1 MRAFPLLFVLF
12 VCSSLAGELRIV
24 TVDTQRLL
32 AEYEQARL
40 AAKQLREKEVS
51 FQKEIQ
57 DLRLEAR
64 RLLNETEE
72 LRKAGDDNALSASAR
87 EDKRKAFETKLTD
100 LRAFEMK
107 YDDVRAQREAELR
120 AFAARTNKRIA
131 DDVVTATRTVGEK
144 EGANLVLNANRANPL
159 TSDVLYSKD
168 IPDVT
173 DKVLASLNQPRH

>member
-1 MRAFPLLFVLF
+1 MFVLF
-12 VCSSLAGELRIV
+12 VCSSLAAELKIV
-24 TVDTQRLL
+24 TVDVQRLL

-87 EDKRKAFETKLTD
+87 EEKRKAFETKLTD
-100 LRAFEMK
+100 LRAFEVR
-107 YDDVRAQREAELR
+107 YDNVRSQREAELQTL
-120 AFAARTNKRIA
+120 ATQTNKRIVN
-131 DDVVTATRTVGEK
+131 DVVTATRVVGEK
-144 EGANLVLNANRANPL
+144 EGANLVLNASHANPL
-159 TSDVLYSKD
+159 TSGVLYSKD
-168 IPDVT
+168 IADVT
-173 DKVLASLNQPRH
+173 DKVLASLNQARK